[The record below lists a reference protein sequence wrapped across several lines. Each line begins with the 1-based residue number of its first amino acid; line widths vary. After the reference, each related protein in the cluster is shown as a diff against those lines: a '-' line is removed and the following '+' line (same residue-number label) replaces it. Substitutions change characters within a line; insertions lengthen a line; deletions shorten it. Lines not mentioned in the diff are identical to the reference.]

1 MSVLTINEHKSASY
15 APRTYHNSP
24 VADLTLAVAI
34 DFNTAGEKLT
44 HKAAGEKY
52 LPISYYTDATGA
64 ARQLYRHCKRLN
76 VKTLNIAGNGIYTFF
91 NQGIDQVDINQKLY
105 EIINLVHKH
114 WHIEHIVSGGQT
126 GVDTAGAVVAG
137 ALGIPCTLTFPKGLK
152 MRFSDKV
159 DVSVPEEQ
167 IRADIDGFVKRL
179 LGDKL

>member
-15 APRTYHNSP
+15 APRTYHNSS
-24 VADLTLAVAI
+24 VADLTLAVAV

-105 EIINLVHKH
+105 EILSLVHKH

-126 GVDTAGAVVAG
+126 GVDTAGAVVAC
-137 ALGIPCTLTFPKGLK
+137 ALGIPCTLTLPKRLK
-152 MRFSDKV
+152 MRFADGV

-167 IRADIDGFVKRL
+167 IRADINGFVKRL
-179 LGDKL
+179 LGDNV